1 MTSDTRIALFLM
13 GELVSA
19 LRVNDPDLFK
29 RWLYGGIEDLGE
41 SAVTE
46 LLLDWLDP
54 FLTVE
59 ERDRLTGWRMIVAPV
74 MAFNPEPKNNL

>member
-1 MTSDTRIALFLM
+1 MIRDTRIALLLM
-13 GELVSA
+13 AQLVAA
-19 LRVNDPDLFK
+19 LRANDPDLFK

-41 SAVTE
+41 PAVTE

-59 ERDRLTGWRMIVAPV
+59 EQDRLVGWHLGVS
-74 MAFNPEPKNNL
+74 L

>member
-1 MTSDTRIALFLM
+1 M
-13 GELVSA
+13 GELVAS
-19 LRVNDPDLFK
+19 LRANDSDLFK

-41 SAVTE
+41 SAVEE

-59 ERDRLTGWRMIVAPV
+59 EQNRLMGWHLGVS
-74 MAFNPEPKNNL
+74 L